1 MNKQDR
7 RALQLEPSSSKVQAP
22 SPTLGGRRYGKMRL
36 KSLSLL
42 GAVAT
47 LSAGLAMA
55 QSAEAQSY
63 RYGYRGDCTD
73 RIHSNGTTGLLL
85 GGVAGA
91 LVGSNLAAHHGGRA
105 GGAALGG
112 LAGAALGSNIA
123 RSSTKDSCGGYYR
136 PSYRSS
142 YYQRPDD
149 GQSNYGYDSYPSTY
163 YAPRYPAYRGYPEPY
178 GYARAPVVRTYVY
191 SEPYYGDGYGG
202 GYRHW
207 DHDEG
212 RHRGWGEHH
221 HGHHDHDDDDDD

>member
-221 HGHHDHDDDDDD
+221 HGHHDHDDDDD

>member
-1 MNKQDR
+1 
-7 RALQLEPSSSKVQAP
+7 
-22 SPTLGGRRYGKMRL
+22 MRL
-36 KSLSLL
+36 NSLSVL

-55 QSAEAQSY
+55 PSAEAQGY

-73 RIHSNGTTGLLL
+73 RIHGNGTTGLLL

-123 RSSTKDSCGGYYR
+123 RSSTKDSCRGYYR
-136 PSYRSS
+136 PNYRSS
-142 YYQRPDD
+142 YYDRRDYGP
-149 GQSNYGYDSYPSTY
+149 SNYDSYPSAY
-163 YAPRYPAYRGYPEPY
+163 YAPRYPRYDRGYSEPY
-178 GYARAPVVRTYVY
+178 GYAPVPVVRTYVY
-191 SEPYYGDGYGG
+191 SEPHYGDGYEG

-212 RHRGWGEHH
+212 RHRGWGEHR
-221 HGHHDHDDDDDD
+221 HGHHDRDDDDDDD

>member
-1 MNKQDR
+1 
-7 RALQLEPSSSKVQAP
+7 
-22 SPTLGGRRYGKMRL
+22 MRL
-36 KSLSLL
+36 MSLSLL
-42 GAVAT
+42 SAVAT

-55 QSAEAQSY
+55 PSAEAQSY

-136 PSYRSS
+136 PSYRSN
-142 YYQRPDD
+142 YYQRPDY
-149 GQSNYGYDSYPSTY
+149 GQGSYDNYPSAY
-163 YAPRYPAYRGYPEPY
+163 YAPRYSAYRGYPEPY
-178 GYARAPVVRTYVY
+178 GYAPAPVVRTYSY

-221 HGHHDHDDDDDD
+221 HGHHHDEDDDD

>member
-178 GYARAPVVRTYVY
+178 GYARAPVVRTYLY

-221 HGHHDHDDDDDD
+221 HGHHDHDDDDD